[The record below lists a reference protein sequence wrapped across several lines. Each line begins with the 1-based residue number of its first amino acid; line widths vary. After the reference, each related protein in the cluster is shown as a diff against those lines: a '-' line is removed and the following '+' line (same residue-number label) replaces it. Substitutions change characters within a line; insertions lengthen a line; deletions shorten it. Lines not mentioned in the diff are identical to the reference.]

1 MRKSTGNEQAR
12 TTRYWLLLAAL
23 PLASGA
29 ALIVHVLT
37 TLSLGLALLCAG
49 IIVMGVG
56 TLTWMRLPTIARAE
70 IARRARVGLIAGFL
84 ATVAYDV
91 SRWLIVTLFHDT
103 FIPFDIFP
111 VFGYA
116 IAGKSLSPT
125 IATTIGIIY
134 HYLNGELFAVAYAI
148 LLAPRGWWT
157 GVLWA
162 LGLEALMLTIY
173 PGWLHP
179 APFEEFVSVSILG
192 HVAYGSVLG
201 GSSRRFLA
209 RSRRVRVSGSS
220 SEGQT

>member
-1 MRKSTGNEQAR
+1 MRKSAGDGQAR

-37 TLSLGLALLCAG
+37 TISLGLALVGAG
-49 IIVMGVG
+49 IIVIGVG
-56 TLTWMRLPTIARAE
+56 TLTWMRLPSMARTE
-70 IARRARVGLIAGFL
+70 IVQRAKVGLIAGFL
-84 ATVAYDV
+84 ATIAYDV

-103 FIPFDIFP
+103 FAPFDVFPIF
-111 VFGYA
+111 GHA
-116 IAGKSLSPT
+116 IAGTNLSPDV
-125 IATTIGIIY
+125 ATTIGILY
-134 HYLNGELFAVAYAI
+134 HYTNGLLFAVAYAI

-157 GVLWA
+157 GILWA

-179 APFEEFVSVSILG
+179 TPFQEFLSISILG

-201 GSSRRFLA
+201 LSSRRLLA
-209 RSRRVRVSGSS
+209 R
-220 SEGQT
+220 

>member
-1 MRKSTGNEQAR
+1 MRKSAGNGQAR

-37 TLSLGLALLCAG
+37 TISLGLALIGAG
-49 IIVMGVG
+49 IIVIGVG
-56 TLTWMRLPTIARAE
+56 TLTWMRLPSMARTE
-70 IARRARVGLIAGFL
+70 IVQRAKVGLIAGFL
-84 ATVAYDV
+84 ATIAYDV

-103 FIPFDIFP
+103 FAPFDVFPIF
-111 VFGYA
+111 GHA
-116 IAGKSLSPT
+116 IAGTNLNSAV
-125 IATTIGIIY
+125 ATTIGILY
-134 HYLNGELFAVAYAI
+134 HYTNGVLFAVAYAI

-157 GVLWA
+157 GILWA
-162 LGLEALMLTIY
+162 LALEALMLTVY

-201 GSSRRFLA
+201 IFSRLLLA
-209 RSRRVRVSGSS
+209 RQRRTHVPGISS
-220 SEGQT
+220 